1 MEKRAPA
8 HPTLVV
14 KGNDFINARH
24 QLTVAEMRILLMM
37 ITQVGRN
44 DEDFKPYRIYIKDFV
59 EAIGTSHK
67 GEYERAREI
76 TLNLMKRVMEI
87 PRQKGYLQISFLSSA
102 EYITGTG
109 YVELSFD
116 PKLKPYL
123 LQLKERFTQYDIRN
137 VLALQSFYSIRIYEL
152 LKQYVKLGERVMDVD
167 ELRELLKLPD
177 SYKHYASFKR
187 RIVLQAQKDL
197 SRHTDLSFDFDEIKT
212 GRKITR
218 IRFVIRSNRVT
229 TEKLRTPRASANGSE
244 SPLLATPLFLRL
256 IEEFGFKK
264 KQADEVLARYSEA
277 YIEENLAVVVKR
289 LQAGK
294 IKEVTP
300 YTLKALE
307 EDFRKKE
314 TSVERSRRE
323 GSEAA
328 HRERQ
333 QEQQAEVERELL
345 HAQFEQERNDL
356 IAHLRTQRSLEELT
370 RNFPSYLTRE
380 NKFAFD
386 FAKREVVKQGSAFKL
401 DEHLDHKLIEP
412 IFKQYLG
419 EKYLESHYRTFE
431 SWLEAKHAHNVM
443 GAA

>member
-1 MEKRAPA
+1 MEKRAPTY
-8 HPTLVV
+8 PTLVV

-24 QLTVAEMRILLMM
+24 QLTVAEMRIVLTM

-59 EAIGTSHK
+59 EAIGTAHK

-87 PRQKGYLQISFLSSA
+87 PRPKGYLQVSFLSSA

-152 LKQYVKLGERVMDVD
+152 LKQYVKLGERVMEVD

-187 RIVLQAQKDL
+187 RIILQAQKDL
-197 SRHTDLSFDFDEIKT
+197 SRHTDLSFDFEEIKT
-212 GRKITR
+212 GRKFTR
-218 IRFVIRSNRVT
+218 IRFIIRGNRVAT
-229 TEKLRTPRASANGSE
+229 ATPRLQKALSGSAGPSL
-244 SPLLATPLFLRL
+244 PATPLFQRL
-256 IEEFGFKK
+256 VDEFGFKER
-264 KQADEVLARYSEA
+264 QAEEVLVNYPEA

-294 IKEVTP
+294 VKEIVP

-314 TSVERSRRE
+314 TPAERVHRE
-323 GSEAA
+323 KREAVQLEAA
-328 HRERQ
+328 
-333 QEQQAEVERELL
+333 AG
-345 HAQFEQERNDL
+345 
-356 IAHLRTQRSLEELT
+356 TSGRSGT
-370 RNFPSYLTRE
+370 
-380 NKFAFD
+380 
-386 FAKREVVKQGSAFKL
+386 
-401 DEHLDHKLIEP
+401 
-412 IFKQYLG
+412 
-419 EKYLESHYRTFE
+419 
-431 SWLEAKHAHNVM
+431 
-443 GAA
+443 

>member
-1 MEKRAPA
+1 MEKRAPT

-24 QLTVAEMRILLMM
+24 QLTVAEMRIMLTM

-44 DEDFKPYRIYIKDFV
+44 DEDFKSYRIYIKDFV
-59 EAIGTSHK
+59 EAIGTAHK

-87 PRQKGYLQISFLSSA
+87 PRPKGYLQVSFLSSA

-152 LKQYVKLGERVMDVD
+152 LKQYVKLGERVMEVD

-187 RIVLQAQKDL
+187 RIILQAQKDL
-197 SRHTDLSFDFDEIKT
+197 SRHTDLSFDFEEIKT
-212 GRKITR
+212 GRKFTR
-218 IRFVIRSNRVT
+218 IRFIIRGNRVAT
-229 TEKLRTPRASANGSE
+229 AIPRLQEALSGSAGPSL
-244 SPLLATPLFLRL
+244 PVTPLFQRL
-256 IEEFGFKK
+256 VEEFGFKER
-264 KQADEVLARYSEA
+264 QAEEVLLNYPEA

-294 IKEVTP
+294 VKEVVP

-314 TSVERSRRE
+314 TPAERVHRE
-323 GSEAA
+323 KREVTQQ
-328 HRERQ
+328 ERQ
-333 QEQQAEVERELL
+333 QEQAAEAERELL
-345 HAQFEQERNDL
+345 RTQFEHERDGL
-356 IAHLRTQRSLEELT
+356 ITQLHVQHSLEELASDFT
-370 RNFPSYLTRE
+370 SYLMRE

-386 FAKREVVKQGSAFKL
+386 FVKRTVVKQGGTFEL
-401 DEHLDHKLIEP
+401 NEHLDHALIEP
-412 IFKQYLG
+412 IFKQFLG
-419 EKYLESHYRTFE
+419 ESLLEPHYATFE
-431 SWLEAKHAHNVM
+431 SWLEGKRP
-443 GAA
+443 

>member
-1 MEKRAPA
+1 MEERAPTY
-8 HPTLVV
+8 PTLVV

-24 QLTVAEMRILLMM
+24 QLTVAEMRIVLTM

-59 EAIGTSHK
+59 EAIGTAHK

-87 PRQKGYLQISFLSSA
+87 PRPKGYLQVSFLSSV
-102 EYITGTG
+102 EYVTGTG

-152 LKQYVKLGERVMDVD
+152 LKQYVKLGERVMEVD

-187 RIVLQAQKDL
+187 RIILQAQKDL
-197 SRHTDLSFDFDEIKT
+197 SRHTDLSFDFEEIKT
-212 GRKITR
+212 GRKFTR
-218 IRFVIRSNRVT
+218 IRFIIRGNRVAT
-229 TEKLRTPRASANGSE
+229 ATPRLREALSGSAGPSL
-244 SPLLATPLFLRL
+244 PATPLFQRL
-256 IEEFGFKK
+256 VEEFGFKER
-264 KQADEVLARYSEA
+264 QAEEVLVNYPEA

-294 IKEVTP
+294 VKEIVP

-314 TSVERSRRE
+314 TPAERV
-323 GSEAA
+323 
-328 HRERQ
+328 HREKREAVQLEQQ
-333 QEQQAEVERELL
+333 QEQVAEAERELL
-345 HAQFEQERNDL
+345 RTQFERERDGL
-356 IAHLRTQRSLEELT
+356 IAQLHVQYPLEKLAGDFT
-370 RNFPSYLTRE
+370 SYLMRE

-386 FAKREVVKQGSAFKL
+386 FVKRTVVKQGGTFEL
-401 DEHLDHKLIEP
+401 NEHLDHALIEP
-412 IFKQYLG
+412 IFKQFLG
-419 EKYLESHYRTFE
+419 ESLLEPHYATFE
-431 SWLEAKHAHNVM
+431 SWLEGKRP
-443 GAA
+443 

>member
-1 MEKRAPA
+1 MEKRAPTQ
-8 HPTLVV
+8 PTLVV

-24 QLTVAEMRILLMM
+24 QLTVAEMRIVLTM

-87 PRQKGYLQISFLSSA
+87 PKQKGYLQVSFLSSA
-102 EYITGTG
+102 EYVTGTG

-152 LKQYVKLGERVMDVD
+152 LKQYVKLGERLMDVD

-187 RIVLQAQKDL
+187 RIILQAQKDL
-197 SRHTDLSFDFDEIKT
+197 SRHTDLSFDFEEIKT
-212 GRKITR
+212 GRKIAR
-218 IRFVIRSNRVT
+218 IRFVIRSNRVAIDNPR
-229 TEKLRTPRASANGSE
+229 LQRTPPGRAE
-244 SPLLATPLFLRL
+244 PPLPVTPLSRRL
-256 IEEFGFKK
+256 VEEFGFKER
-264 KQADEVLARYSEA
+264 QAAEVLVKYPEA

-289 LQAGK
+289 LQAGRV
-294 IKEVTP
+294 KEVTP

-314 TSVERSRRE
+314 TRAERAHRE
-323 GSEAA
+323 KREAA
-328 HRERQ
+328 HLERQ
-333 QEQQAEVERELL
+333 QEQEAEAERDLLRSQFEHERDGLITQL
-345 HAQFEQERNDL
+345 HAQ
-356 IAHLRTQRSLEELT
+356 HSLEELV
-370 RNFPSYLTRE
+370 RDFPSYIMRE

-386 FAKREVVKQGSAFKL
+386 FAKRAVVKQGGTFEL
-401 DEHLDHKLIEP
+401 NEHLNHALIEP
-412 IFKQYLG
+412 IFKQFLGERYLG
-419 EKYLESHYRTFE
+419 PHYCTFE
-431 SWLEAKHAHNVM
+431 SWLEAKRP
-443 GAA
+443 

>member
-1 MEKRAPA
+1 MEKRATT

-24 QLTVAEMRILLMM
+24 QLTVAEMRIVLTM
-37 ITQVGRN
+37 ITQVGRD

-87 PRQKGYLQISFLSSA
+87 PRQKGYLQVSFLSSA

-152 LKQYVKLGERVMDVD
+152 LKQYVKLGERVMGVD

-187 RIVLQAQKDL
+187 RIILQAQKDL
-197 SRHTDLSFDFDEIKT
+197 NRHTDLSFDFEEIKT
-212 GRKITR
+212 GRKIAR
-218 IRFVIRSNRVT
+218 IRFVIRGNRAATKT
-229 TEKLRTPRASANGSE
+229 TRLREAPPGEAE
-244 SPLLATPLFLRL
+244 PPLLETALSRRL
-256 IEEFGFKK
+256 VEEFGFKER
-264 KQADEVLARYSEA
+264 QAAEVLVKYPEV
-277 YIEENLAVVVKR
+277 YIEENLAIVFKR
-289 LQAGK
+289 LQEGK
-294 IKEVTP
+294 VKEVTP

-314 TSVERSRRE
+314 TPAERARRE
-323 GSEAA
+323 KREVA
-328 HRERQ
+328 RLERQ
-333 QEQQAEVERELL
+333 QEQEAEVERDLL
-345 HAQFEQERNDL
+345 RSQFEHGRDDL
-356 IAHLRTQRSLEELT
+356 ITQLYARHSMKELIT
-370 RNFPSYLTRE
+370 DFPSYLSHE
-380 NKFAFD
+380 NKFALD
-386 FAKREVVKQGSAFKL
+386 FAKREVVKQGAAFEL
-401 DEHLDHKLIEP
+401 SEHLKHALIEP
-412 IFKQYLG
+412 IFKQFLA
-419 EKYLESHYRTFE
+419 ERYLEPHYHTFE
-431 SWLEAKHAHNVM
+431 SWLEVTRP
-443 GAA
+443 